1 MRDTIIHKFRDY
13 IQVLWIIVGIIVIIL
28 ITPMKS
34 ENKIMSED
42 IKTNTEAINIIKNDT
57 SSDIQEIKFN
67 MKSICKA
74 LEIDYISSN
83 SE

>member
-13 IQVLWIIVGIIVIIL
+13 IQALWIIVGIIVIIL

-34 ENKIMSED
+34 ENKIMAED
-42 IKTNTEAINIIKNDT
+42 IKTNTDAINIIKNDT